1 MIKNTL
7 IPTVVIAISV
17 VACVVDVRT
26 RRIPNLLTFGA
37 ALGGLLIQILASG
50 LQGALA
56 AAGGWLVGTL
66 LFLPFFLLRGMGGGD
81 VKLLAGIGAWLG
93 PADTVWLAAYS
104 ALAGGALG
112 VVVALAHGYL
122 RTAFQNV
129 YLMLTYW
136 RSAGIRPV
144 PNLTLDSSK
153 TPRLAYAIPIFAGT
167 VMTLWP

>member
-7 IPTVVIAISV
+7 IPMVVIAISV

-122 RTAFQNV
+122 RTALQNV

-136 RSAGIRPV
+136 RSVGIRPV

>member
-1 MIKNTL
+1 MIKTTL
-7 IPTVVIAISV
+7 VPLMVIAISL
-17 VACVVDVRT
+17 VACVTDVRT
-26 RRIPNLLTFGA
+26 RRIPNVLTFGA
-37 ALGGLLIQILASG
+37 ALGGFLIQVLAG
-50 LQGALA
+50 GFQGALA

-93 PADTVWLAAYS
+93 PGETLWLAAYS

-112 VVVALAHGYL
+112 VIVALARGYL
-122 RTAFQNV
+122 RTALRNV
-129 YLMLTYW
+129 YFMLTYW
-136 RSAGIRPV
+136 RSVGLRPV
-144 PNLTLDSSK
+144 PNFTLDSPK

>member
-122 RTAFQNV
+122 RTALQNV

>member
-1 MIKNTL
+1 
-7 IPTVVIAISV
+7 
-17 VACVVDVRT
+17 
-26 RRIPNLLTFGA
+26 
-37 ALGGLLIQILASG
+37 
-50 LQGALA
+50 
-56 AAGGWLVGTL
+56 VGTL

-93 PADTVWLAAYS
+93 PADTLWLAAYS

>member
-1 MIKNTL
+1 MIKNTV
-7 IPTVVIAISV
+7 IPLVVIAISV

>member
-1 MIKNTL
+1 MIKNTV
-7 IPTVVIAISV
+7 IPLVVIAISV

-93 PADTVWLAAYS
+93 PADTLWLAAYS

-122 RTAFQNV
+122 RTALQNV

>member
-1 MIKNTL
+1 MIKNTV
-7 IPTVVIAISV
+7 IPLVVIAISV

-122 RTAFQNV
+122 RTALQNV

>member
-1 MIKNTL
+1 MIKSTF
-7 IPTVVIAISV
+7 IPLVVIAISV

-26 RRIPNLLTFGA
+26 RRIPNFLTFGA
-37 ALGGLLIQILASG
+37 ALGGLLIQILAGG

-56 AAGGWLVGTL
+56 ATGGWLVGTL

-93 PADTVWLAAYS
+93 PVDTMWLAAYS

-112 VVVALAHGYL
+112 VVVALTHGYL
-122 RTAFQNV
+122 RTALRNV

-136 RSAGIRPV
+136 RSVGLRPV
-144 PNLTLDSSK
+144 PNLTLDSPK

>member
-7 IPTVVIAISV
+7 IPMVVIAISV

-122 RTAFQNV
+122 RTALQNV